1 MWFHSVHELVKR
13 AIAED
18 DIDVVDLGPSGSDAF
33 SQLKTR
39 YGFVS
44 VADWP
49 EVADYLGDF
58 KHAEGVDNG
67 KKGLNLGMF
76 EGLFE

>member
-1 MWFHSVHELVKR
+1 
-13 AIAED
+13 
-18 DIDVVDLGPSGSDAF
+18 
-33 SQLKTR
+33 
-39 YGFVS
+39 